1 MRYDR
6 RVYGPLPLGIRHEL
20 ANHRHIGDGAVS
32 SPAQEM
38 IPGTPRAGFD
48 AMHKTIA
55 LAAALPLTACIPRA
69 QFDVVQ
75 SPAGRSAEQQTLD
88 TTQCSRKQQVSGPW
102 VDGLGSLIIHDIAR
116 DGYSD
121 CMKSLGYVVRERE

>member
-1 MRYDR
+1 
-6 RVYGPLPLGIRHEL
+6 
-20 ANHRHIGDGAVS
+20 
-32 SPAQEM
+32 
-38 IPGTPRAGFD
+38 
-48 AMHKTIA
+48 MHKTI
-55 LAAALPLTACIPRA
+55 
-69 QFDVVQ
+69 VVQ

-121 CMKSLGYVVRERE
+121 CMKSLGYVVRQEQPLNSWLQIPSAITHDFSPVPSDYCPDCVMPSRDVLAI